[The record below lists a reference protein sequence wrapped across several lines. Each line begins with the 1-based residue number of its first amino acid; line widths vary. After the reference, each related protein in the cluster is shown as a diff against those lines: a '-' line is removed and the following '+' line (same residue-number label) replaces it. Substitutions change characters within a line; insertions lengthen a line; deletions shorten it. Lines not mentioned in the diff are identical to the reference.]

1 MLIDLF
7 ATDNYGQYN
16 IQIAKM
22 WGLDVAVYLNEV
34 LNINEKAIR
43 KNKTSDCF
51 FVLDRDYLTSRTTLT
66 EKQQIEIEDKL
77 ENINILEKR
86 ETCTIHV
93 DIVLLAN
100 LIGSEDE
107 DLKKHVKK
115 LVDLKSKKSKQTK
128 RESIIQNL
136 KSNIRTGN
144 DKLDDYMSQWVD
156 VICEKNGYMTKTAI
170 EETQNKLISYS
181 SPDLNKAYDIIKI
194 AIINGHR
201 DINWS
206 IEKYEK
212 DHAGEKNLTN
222 FGQSVKILDTI
233 KY

>member
-16 IQIAKM
+16 IKIANM
-22 WGLDVAVYLNEV
+22 FGLDVAVYLNEV

-51 FVLDRDYLTSRTTLT
+51 FVLDRDYLKSRTTLT
-66 EKQQIEIEDKL
+66 EEQQTEIEDKL
-77 ENINILEKR
+77 SDINILEKR
-86 ETCTIHV
+86 ESCTIHI
-93 DIVLLAN
+93 DTVLLAN

-107 DLKKHVKK
+107 DLKKHVQK
-115 LVDLKSKKSKQTK
+115 LVDLKSKKPKKTK
-128 RESIIQNL
+128 KEIVKENL
-136 KSNIRTGN
+136 KTHIHSGN
-144 DKLDDYMSQWVD
+144 DKLDDYLSQWVD
-156 VICEKNGYMTKTAI
+156 VICEKNGFMTKTAI
-170 EETQNKLISYS
+170 EEAQNKIISYS
-181 SPDLNKAYDIIKI
+181 FPDLGKAYDIIKI

-212 DHAGEKNLTN
+212 DHAGEKNLTK
-222 FGQSVKILDTI
+222 FGQSVKILDTV

>member
-66 EKQQIEIEDKL
+66 EKQQLEIEDKL

>member
-1 MLIDLF
+1 V
-7 ATDNYGQYN
+7 
-16 IQIAKM
+16 
-22 WGLDVAVYLNEV
+22 DV
-34 LNINEKAIR
+34 
-43 KNKTSDCF
+43 
-51 FVLDRDYLTSRTTLT
+51 
-66 EKQQIEIEDKL
+66 
-77 ENINILEKR
+77 
-86 ETCTIHV
+86 
-93 DIVLLAN
+93 VLLAN
-100 LIGSEDE
+100 LLGSEDE

-115 LVDLKSKKSKQTK
+115 LVDLKSKRSKQTK
-128 RESIIQNL
+128 RETIIQNL
-136 KSNIRTGN
+136 KSNINAGD
-144 DKLDDYMSQWVD
+144 DKLNDYLSQWVD

-170 EETQNKLISYS
+170 EETQSRLISYS
-181 SPDLNKAYDIIKI
+181 APDLNKAYDIIKI